1 MLLAALWVFDLRKMA
16 SVAGTIGANGSSG
29 SSSSWTQLKNMKKK
43 KMMMGRVKVI
53 CSASY
58 SSSSSSVMDPY
69 KTLRIQPGASES
81 EVKKAFRQLA
91 LQVSFSI
98 LYRVKKK
105 IFRFFLWVFA
115 QILFSCSLFLQY
127 HPDVCR
133 GNNCGVQFH
142 LINEAYDVC

>member
-1 MLLAALWVFDLRKMA
+1 MA

-69 KTLRIQPGASES
+69 KTLRIQRGASES

-98 LYRVKKK
+98 LYRV
-105 IFRFFLWVFA
+105 
-115 QILFSCSLFLQY
+115 
-127 HPDVCR
+127 
-133 GNNCGVQFH
+133 
-142 LINEAYDVC
+142 

>member
-69 KTLRIQPGASES
+69 KTLRIQRGASES

-98 LYRVKKK
+98 LYRVK
-105 IFRFFLWVFA
+105 
-115 QILFSCSLFLQY
+115 ILFFFQVLFMGFCSKFVFLFFIFAVSSGCMQRKQLWSSVSS
-127 HPDVCR
+127 D
-133 GNNCGVQFH
+133 
-142 LINEAYDVC
+142 